1 MKKKIEI
8 VVIMLFISLLIT
20 SCGGSIESRI
30 QGKWKLVGSK
40 TPTESTMTPVSFDRT
55 YYFKKGSFL
64 DLGGDASTDNVD
76 WSAAR
81 SYSFKDKRTIVLD
94 GYAYRI
100 YFKDGMMQMVD
111 DNSSSGLSG
120 TEWYYKRVK

>member
-1 MKKKIEI
+1 MKNSSRILLMSSI
-8 VVIMLFISLLIT
+8 VLFLA

-40 TPTESTMTPVSFDRT
+40 TPSEATMTPVDFDRV
-55 YYFKKGSFL
+55 YFFKKGQFL
-64 DLGGDASTDNVD
+64 DIAGEAFEDKVD

-111 DNSSSGLSG
+111 DNSGSGLSG
-120 TEWYYKRVK
+120 TEWYYRRVK